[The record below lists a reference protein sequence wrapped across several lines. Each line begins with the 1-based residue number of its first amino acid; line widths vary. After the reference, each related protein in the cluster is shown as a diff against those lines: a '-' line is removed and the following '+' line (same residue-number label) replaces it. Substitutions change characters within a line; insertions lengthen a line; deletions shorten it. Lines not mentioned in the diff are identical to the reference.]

1 MPSDLLAFNGIDGAT
16 GRYLQ
21 DPLRPDQ
28 LAELI
33 AAGTGTAEPGHRDD
47 LRAMNF
53 RASNPSFAPAWT
65 VDPKDLSSAGWG
77 VVFAHDAPPAVRDAL
92 KPLLDHRKAQAG
104 RVRDTFYREYAG
116 PAGHRPG
123 ETKQAFLVRQG
134 VASGMPAD
142 PRYMPY
148 YLLIVGDPE
157 RIPYRFQYQLDVEYA
172 VGRVWFEGPDDSADL
187 DAFARYA
194 QSIVAAETA
203 GITRPR
209 RATFL
214 GVRNDDDG
222 ATRLSAAEL
231 VQPLPPE
238 LKAGLGPA
246 AGSWEFM
253 VRTGMDATKD
263 QFARLLGG
271 DETPALLFTAS
282 HGMGF
287 PSGHARQ
294 LPHQGALLCQDW
306 PGPVKWQREVPD
318 QFYFA
323 ADDVPDAANLHGL
336 IAFHFACYGAGTPH
350 LDDFPTG
357 FAAAGQRAGISPRAF
372 VARLPQRM
380 LGHPR
385 GGALAV
391 VAHVERAWTTSFI
404 GEGRV
409 GRQLQTFAD
418 CLGRLLQG
426 YPVGFAMEAFNVR
439 YAALSELLATE
450 LREIEFGAV
459 RNDWLLAGL
468 WTTNND
474 ARNYAVLGDP
484 AVRLTVNARPA
495 DA

>member
-1 MPSDLLAFNGIDGAT
+1 MPSDLLVFNGIDAAT

-21 DPLRPDQ
+21 DPLRPEQ
-28 LAELI
+28 LADLI
-33 AAGTGTAEPGHRDD
+33 AARPGAAEPGHQDD

-65 VDPKDLSSAGWG
+65 VDPNVLSSAGWG
-77 VVFAHDAPPAVRDAL
+77 VIFAHDAPTAIRDAL
-92 KPLLDHRKAQAG
+92 RPLLDHRKGQAG

-116 PAGHRPG
+116 PSGHRPG

-134 VASGMPAD
+134 VTSGMPAD

-172 VGRVWFEGPDDSADL
+172 VGRLWFDRPDGSPDL
-187 DAFARYA
+187 EAFAHYA
-194 QSIVAAETA
+194 RSVVAAETT
-203 GITRPR
+203 GVSLPR
-209 RATFL
+209 RAAFV

-222 ATRLSAAEL
+222 ATRMSEAEL
-231 VQPLPPE
+231 VRPLPPD
-238 LKAGLGPA
+238 LKAGLGT
-246 AGSWEFM
+246 AGETWELL
-253 VRTGMDATKD
+253 VRTAADATKD
-263 QFARLLGG
+263 RIARVMGG

-287 PSGHARQ
+287 PNGHARQ
-294 LPHQGALLCQDW
+294 LLHQGALLCQDW

-318 QFYFA
+318 RFYFTG
-323 ADDVPDAANLHGL
+323 DDIPDAASLHGL
-336 IAFHFACYGAGTPH
+336 IAFHFACYGAGTPR

-357 FAAAGQRAGISPRAF
+357 HTAASQRAGIAPRAF
-372 VARLPQRM
+372 VARLPQRL

-391 VAHVERAWTTSFI
+391 IAHVERAWTTSFR

-426 YPVGFAMEAFNVR
+426 FPAGYAMEAFNVR

-450 LREIEFGAV
+450 MREIEFGAV

-484 AVRLTVNARPA
+484 AVRLAVNPSATS
-495 DA
+495 